1 MTRINAGIPVETLH
15 YKHLLAEAREI
26 IRVPNTVK
34 SGKAVVKNIPTT
46 FTLGK
51 GHVKF
56 FYDKLLFL
64 KSRYIQLYQ
73 ECLKRGYKPT
83 NFVSAWDGAPI
94 GLMNDWTPTEEC
106 VFLLNERISERLEGM
121 QNKNKK

>member
-15 YKHLLAEAREI
+15 YKHLIAEAREI

-34 SGKAVVKNIPTT
+34 SGKAVVKDIPKE

-64 KSRYIQLYQ
+64 KNRYIQLYE
-73 ECLKRGYKPT
+73 ECLKRGYNPT
-83 NFVSAWDGAPI
+83 NFISAWDGVPEH
-94 GLMNDWTPTEEC
+94 LMNDWIPTEEC
-106 VFLLNERISERLEGM
+106 KVLLKERISQRLEEFLR
-121 QNKNKK
+121 KSKK